1 MANRDQLLLH
11 EEVLLLALKDEA
23 GTVAFESMH
32 EYAMAGAMLAELL
45 LRHRI
50 RLGGRKGKIVELV
63 NSGSLGDP
71 VIDECLQKIR
81 DAKRRARLETWVQ
94 RFAGVRN
101 LTQRVAER
109 LCDRGIL
116 RANEKTI
123 LLFFKKRIFPEVNPA
138 PERELIERMRAAI
151 FTDTADI
158 EPRTAVLVSLARS
171 ADLLPIVFDKKSLRR
186 RKKRLALITDGEA
199 TGKATQ
205 EAITAVTASAAVIG
219 AIAVTS
225 TGN

>member
-63 NSGSLGDP
+63 NCGSLGDP

-81 DAKRRARLETWVQ
+81 DAERRARLETWVQ

-109 LCDRGIL
+109 LCGRGIL

-123 LLFFKKRIFPEVNPA
+123 LLFFKREFFQKSILLRNVN
-138 PERELIERMRAAI
+138 
-151 FTDTADI
+151 
-158 EPRTAVLVSLARS
+158 
-171 ADLLPIVFDKKSLRR
+171 
-186 RKKRLALITDGEA
+186 
-199 TGKATQ
+199 
-205 EAITAVTASAAVIG
+205 
-219 AIAVTS
+219 
-225 TGN
+225 